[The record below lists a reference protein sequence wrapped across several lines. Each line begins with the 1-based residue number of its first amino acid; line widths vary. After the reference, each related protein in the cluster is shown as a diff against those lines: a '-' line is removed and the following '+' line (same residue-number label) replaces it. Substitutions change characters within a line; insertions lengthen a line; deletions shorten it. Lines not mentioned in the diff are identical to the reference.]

1 MITFFENNP
10 GDFMALVGDVQKE
23 EFYTKLREKCFE
35 NIENGDDY
43 VLTKQQ
49 ILDIVLELK
58 APELIDKLG
67 SVEKIEKHIMKTKF
81 GDIFMN

>member
-1 MITFFENNP
+1 
-10 GDFMALVGDVQKE
+10 
-23 EFYTKLREKCFE
+23 
-35 NIENGDDY
+35 
-43 VLTKQQ
+43 
-49 ILDIVLELK
+49 VLELK